1 MSVEFFG
8 PSPAER
14 EESERQAA
22 LNAYMA
28 ARGIKDG
35 REVEDFHLIYQGK
48 YEDWIHFAEAY
59 AYFAE
64 DYQALTDHF
73 DYHAFEE
80 ELSSLCEVEETNS
93 GVTIRDF
100 DLDGGEKLIHAK
112 SFSDYARKVARKTI
126 IDPQDYIQLDSYCNY
141 KGLAEELKTSFFSCP
156 AEDGLF
162 IFWDI

>member
-28 ARGIKDG
+28 ARGI
-35 REVEDFHLIYQGK
+35 EDAEDVGGFDLIYQGK
-48 YEDWIHFAEAY
+48 YEYWITFAVAY
-59 AYFAE
+59 AYFTE
-64 DYQALTDHF
+64 DYQAMIDHF
-73 DYHAFEE
+73 NYHLFEE
-80 ELSSLCEVEETNS
+80 DLREVCEVEETDS
-93 GVTIRDF
+93 GVIIRDF
-100 DLDGGEKLIHAK
+100 GLDGGEKPIHAK
-112 SFSDYARKVARKTI
+112 SFSDYARQVAKKTI

-141 KGLAEELKTSFFSCP
+141 ESLAEDLKTSFFSCP